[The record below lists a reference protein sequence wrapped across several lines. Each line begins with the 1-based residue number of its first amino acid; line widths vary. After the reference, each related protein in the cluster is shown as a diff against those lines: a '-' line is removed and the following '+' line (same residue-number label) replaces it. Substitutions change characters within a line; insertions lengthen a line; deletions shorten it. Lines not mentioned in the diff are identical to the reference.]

1 MPEEPKNIVNF
12 INNYNSTPN
21 AAQPKSTEPL
31 STVDF
36 INNYNRKP
44 VTKQDVN
51 LAMQDAPILLDNN
64 EELTLDPNQYET
76 KYQSEFKD
84 KVNSFWQGID
94 ETQKSANDYHIT
106 KAQLK
111 IATNNKLLKQL
122 DPKDPQALE
131 LLRDNQN
138 QFKEIES
145 ATEDKVAN
153 QKEIDDEY
161 VSKKYKLNEALVQG
175 QGSEAGFF
183 DKMAYTMPNMIGS
196 SVSLVIPNLIA
207 TFGT

>member
-76 KYQSEFKD
+76 KYQSDFKD

-131 LLRDNQN
+131 LLRDNEN

-145 ATEDKVAN
+145 STEDKIAN

-183 DKMAYTMPNMIGS
+183 
-196 SVSLVIPNLIA
+196 
-207 TFGT
+207 